1 MIDFQDVMGG
11 NIVRAL
17 RTCQGFAKRET
28 TFRGSHVEISTM
40 SSDQDIARR
49 LVAVREHFGLNQVVF
64 AQKLH
69 MAKNTLNGYEQA
81 KRPITIETAR
91 KIRDRFGISTDW
103 LLYGDIGQ
111 PSHDLVISLG
121 PVPTIKKD
129 TKKVKDGGKRRKA
142 S

>member
-1 MIDFQDVMGG
+1 MIDFQDVMSGS
-11 NIVRAL
+11 IVRAM

-28 TFRGSHVEISTM
+28 TFRETRVEISTM

-49 LVAVREHFGLNQVVF
+49 LVAVREHFRLNQVEF
-64 AQKLH
+64 AEKLH
-69 MAKNTLNGYEQA
+69 IAKNTLNGYEQA
-81 KRPITIETAR
+81 TRSLTIETAR
-91 KIRDRFGISTDW
+91 RIHDRFGISTDW

-121 PVPTIKKD
+121 PAPTIKKD
-129 TKKVKDGGKRRKA
+129 TKKPKAGGKRRKA